1 MPDPEI
7 FNIVRAVV
15 GAGIIYLA
23 AKLLLVGAVLAWV
36 SLP

>member
-7 FNIVRAVV
+7 FNIIRAVI

-23 AKLLLVGAVLAWV
+23 AKLLLVGAIVALA
-36 SLP
+36 SFP